1 MVHRDARNRLGPSVA
16 GLNHDSTI
24 EAQVLTTSPA
34 RAPRAASRRGA
45 LLWEVDLARLGPA
58 LQAARATCA
67 KCLCRKTQRF
77 QSERFP
83 SVDGMSLTLP
93 PTSPPLCWRV
103 RRLVQHPR
111 HGGAVPRSRIRY
123 VAELIGADTDCERT
137 IRWLIALL
145 AGVIS
150 YEMLKY
156 GTSSCLARQSCRS
169 LPGWPLPKIL
179 R

>member
-1 MVHRDARNRLGPSVA
+1 MTRPSK
-16 GLNHDSTI
+16 L
-24 EAQVLTTSPA
+24 QVLTTSLA

-93 PTSPPLCWRV
+93 PTSPPLCWRGRGV
-103 RRLVQHPR
+103 VLPPR
-111 HGGAVPRSRIRY
+111 PGGGVPPRPIPYFTALIR
-123 VAELIGADTDCERT
+123 AHTAREPTLRGLCP
-137 IRWLIALL
+137 LL
-145 AGVIS
+145 SGVVFD
-150 YEMLKY
+150 EMFKY
-156 GTSSCLARQSCRS
+156 G
-169 LPGWPLPKIL
+169 
-179 R
+179 

>member
-1 MVHRDARNRLGPSVA
+1 MTRPSK
-16 GLNHDSTI
+16 L
-24 EAQVLTTSPA
+24 QVLTTSPA

-93 PTSPPLCWRV
+93 PTLPPFCWRV
-103 RRLVQHPR
+103 RGLGLHPR
-111 HGGAVPRSRIRY
+111 HGGGVSPARVLCVSEAVR
-123 VAELIGADTDCERT
+123 G
-137 IRWLIALL
+137 
-145 AGVIS
+145 
-150 YEMLKY
+150 
-156 GTSSCLARQSCRS
+156 
-169 LPGWPLPKIL
+169 
-179 R
+179 